1 VSKFHF
7 SRSFAF
13 GVIKAYKLADLRSPD
28 DVNDV
33 VKVLREAGPVP
44 PKFSREDALKAS
56 AGYVVYLLAAFGF
69 VDTPQGFVYWRE
81 LYDKKRE
88 LSRKDKAILLY
99 WAALDARDKGECE
112 SRDEPVS

>member
-1 VSKFHF
+1 MPKFHF
-7 SRSFAF
+7 SRTFAF
-13 GVIKAYKLADLRSPD
+13 NVIKSYKLADLRSPD

-44 PKFSREDALKAS
+44 AKFSREDALRAA
-56 AGYVVYLLAAFGF
+56 AGYTVYLLAAFGF
-69 VDTPQGFVYWRE
+69 VDTPQGYTYWRE

-99 WAALDARDKGECE
+99 WAALDAGDEVD
-112 SRDEPVS
+112 RDEPAS

>member
-1 VSKFHF
+1 MSKFHF

-13 GVIKAYKLADLRSPD
+13 EVIKAHKLADLRSPD

-44 PKFSREDALKAS
+44 PKFSREDALKAA
-56 AGYVVYLLAAFGF
+56 AGYVVYLHAAFYYGA
-69 VDTPQGFVYWRE
+69 TPQGFDYWSSLYKKERE
-81 LYDKKRE
+81 V
-88 LSRKDKAILLY
+88 SRKDKAILIY
-99 WAALDARDKGECE
+99 WAALDARNTGECE

>member
-1 VSKFHF
+1 MSKFHF
-7 SRSFAF
+7 SRTFAF

-44 PKFSREDALKAS
+44 KSFVREDALKAS
-56 AGYVVYLLAAFGF
+56 AGYTVYLSAAFTWS
-69 VDTPQGFVYWRE
+69 DTPQGDTYWRE
-81 LYDKKRE
+81 LADKKRI
-88 LSRKDKAILLY
+88 LSRKDKAILIY
-99 WAALDARDKGECE
+99 WAALDARNNGECE